1 SSVCYLVPSDT
12 CSRSKRSSAPGGGR
26 CSKKR
31 KKSHNGS
38 YDANRKRITDTHKDG
53 SSKKK
58 MKRRSFKLAKVV
70 VSQKR
75 RYWSIKGNSC
85 DSKGHGLSEAYKV
98 THTEV
103 SSIGKNDAIAGNLE
117 EVQSSS
123 LSREKIRQVG
133 GTDRGEIISLNIKGL
148 RKEGKKWWVQG
159 IHCSVGPDVL
169 TLQETQCAIIDEFW
183 IKEVWGNR
191 NVGYVKMEAK
201 GRSRGMVMMWD
212 NNMFSC
218 LEAVGEERFIAV
230 RVDIPMG
237 GRRFTWISDD
247 GLKFSK
253 LDWFLVSEEF
263 KNKWSSLSAIALD
276 RKLLDHCPI
285 MLKDIDMDFGPKPF
299 KVYDMWLEE
308 VDIEQVV
315 HGAWDK
321 EELEAETRM
330 LEDNEVAIWL
340 EERRAWIEK
349 DRKRANMLKQKIR
362 VTWDVEGD
370 ENSKFFHS
378 MIKRRNNKSNIRG
391 LMVDGICSEKKEIWD
406 AISCCGGE
414 KTPGPDGFN
423 FKFIKRFWSI
433 FRPDKVGKMVLGN
446 KGDIEELSASTSILV
461 NGSPTDDFRL
471 EHGIWQGD
479 PFLPFLF
486 IIAAEGL
493 NARVREAISK
503 GLFKGI
509 SIGDDDVVVSHLQY
523 ADDTVF
529 FGEWN
534 VENARVLM
542 CILKCFE
549 EVSRLKVNLNKSRVY
564 GVGVSQNEI
573 EGMARWMGCCVG
585 EFPFTYLGLPIGLNM
600 KRVSAW
606 RPVVEKVKK
615 RFLEWRAKSMSFG
628 GRLML
633 VKSVL
638 GSLSLYFFLNVSS
651 ARGLNIRSLRGKNW
665 ALLGKWWWRF
675 RVEGNAFWVK
685 VIRSIYGS
693 DGGLGSVST
702 MKEACGCGV
711 WGDIVRVGLDLDKLG
726 IGFINSFCRR
736 VGDGWDTYFWADRWR
751 GDMCFKDRFTR
762 LYHLD
767 SRKEAKVAEKG
778 EWVEGIWKWKWEW
791 VREPRGRANGE
802 VEDLISVLG
811 DFAIS
816 CDCRDSWT
824 WLLEDKGRFTVK
836 ALSKMMDNKYLHE
849 EDSRQET
856 VWNKIVPKKVNIFIW
871 RALKGRLP
879 VRSELDKRGI
889 DLDSVIS

>member
-1 SSVCYLVPSDT
+1 MGPPTWWWQLF
-12 CSRSKRSSAPGGGR
+12 KG
-26 CSKKR
+26 K

-58 MKRRSFKLAKVV
+58 MKRKSFKLAKVV

-85 DSKGHGLSEAYKV
+85 DSKGHGLSEPYKV

-103 SSIGKNDAIAGNLE
+103 SSIGKNDAIAGNLK

-133 GTDRGEIISLNIKGL
+133 EQIGV
-148 RKEGKKWWVQG
+148 KWHDVDGGNRQPVF
-159 IHCSVGPDVL
+159 IVVLGPDVL

-321 EELEAETRM
+321 EVRGFRPDCIFRDKLKNVKLTLKEWSKVRFGALSE
-330 LEDNEVAIWL
+330 N
-340 EERRAWIEK
+340 IEK
-349 DRKRANMLKQKIR
+349 HRQEAISRSWRLRRGCKRIM
-362 VTWDVEGD
+362 
-370 ENSKFFHS
+370 S
-378 MIKRRNNKSNIRG
+378 
-391 LMVDGICSEKKEIWD
+391 SEKKEIWD

-711 WGDIVRVGLDLDKLG
+711 WGDIVRIGGGEICALRIDLLGCITWIVERRRRWQRKGNGLRGYGSGSGSGLGNQGVGL
-726 IGFINSFCRR
+726 
-736 VGDGWDTYFWADRWR
+736 
-751 GDMCFKDRFTR
+751 M
-762 LYHLD
+762 
-767 SRKEAKVAEKG
+767 
-778 EWVEGIWKWKWEW
+778 
-791 VREPRGRANGE
+791 VR
-802 VEDLISVLG
+802 
-811 DFAIS
+811 
-816 CDCRDSWT
+816 
-824 WLLEDKGRFTVK
+824 
-836 ALSKMMDNKYLHE
+836 
-849 EDSRQET
+849 
-856 VWNKIVPKKVNIFIW
+856 
-871 RALKGRLP
+871 
-879 VRSELDKRGI
+879 
-889 DLDSVIS
+889 